1 MAYQLR
7 FGLSQSRSW
16 TSFRTYLMGTIFGV
30 PILLYQSQVVAKNPS
45 IKDCLKDSVKLRP
58 SMAYQLRFSLSHSQ

>member
-16 TSFRTYLMGTIFGV
+16 TSFRTYLMCTIFEV
-30 PILLYQSQVVAKNPS
+30 PILLYQGQVVAKKLS
-45 IKDCLKDSVKLRP
+45 IKGCLKDSVKLRP
-58 SMAYQLRFSLSHSQ
+58 SMAYQLRFGLSQS